1 MKKKYTII
9 LIVVSVIL
17 ILALVIGL
25 SVGLRKNDKNKV
37 ASASAEGDEG
47 GGEEGGGDGGG
58 VGPPGP
64 LGASTCTSSSTQ
76 FCVTVVDSK
85 FYIDGAAPSNG
96 AIIITRG
103 ETYTFDQSDSSNSGQ
118 PNLNIIDTSNFD
130 PFVGFAPYNTNGEC
144 SSCVTFNGTP
154 GQSGASTVFAV
165 PSNNSVNLAYGST
178 TGGSTNMGATFSI
191 DDASA
196 TIPS

>member
-17 ILALVIGL
+17 ILALAIGL

-37 ASASAEGDEG
+37 ASASAEADG
-47 GGEEGGGDGGG
+47 GGDEEGGG
-58 VGPPGP
+58 GPPGP
-64 LGASTCTSSSTQ
+64 MDAQCTSSSTR

-85 FYIDGAAPSNG
+85 FHIDGAAPSDG
-96 AIIITRG
+96 AITITRG

-118 PNLNIIDTSNFD
+118 PNLDILDLTSL
-130 PFVGFAPYNTNGEC
+130 PSPSVGFAPYNTNGEC

-165 PSNNSVNLAYGST
+165 PSNNSVSLAYGSGPT
-178 TGGSTNMGATFSI
+178 TMGATFLI

>member
-17 ILALVIGL
+17 ILALAIGL
-25 SVGLRKNDKNKV
+25 SVGLQKNDKNEV

-47 GGEEGGGDGGG
+47 GDDGGG
-58 VGPPGP
+58 VGPPAGP
-64 LGASTCTSSSTQ
+64 LGGTTCTSSSTQ
-76 FCVTVVDSK
+76 FCVTVVGGK

-96 AIIITRG
+96 AITITRG

-118 PNLNIIDTSNFD
+118 PNLDILDTSNFD
-130 PFVGFAPYNTNGEC
+130 PFVGYAPYNTNGEC

-165 PSNNSVNLAYGST
+165 PSNNSVNLRYGS
-178 TGGSTNMGATFSI
+178 GSTNMGATFLI

-196 TIPS
+196 TIPPPP

>member
-17 ILALVIGL
+17 ILALAIGL
-25 SVGLRKNDKNKV
+25 SVGLRKNDKNEV

-47 GGEEGGGDGGG
+47 GDDGGG
-58 VGPPGP
+58 VGPPAGP
-64 LGASTCTSSSTQ
+64 LGGTTCTSSSTQ
-76 FCVTVVDSK
+76 FCVTVVGGK

-96 AIIITRG
+96 AITITRG

-118 PNLNIIDTSNFD
+118 PNLDILDLTST
-130 PFVGFAPYNTNGEC
+130 PSPSVGYAPYNTVGEC

-165 PSNNSVNLAYGST
+165 PSNNSVNLAYGSGPT
-178 TGGSTNMGATFSI
+178 TMGATFSI
-191 DDASA
+191 TDASA
-196 TIPS
+196 AVPPPP